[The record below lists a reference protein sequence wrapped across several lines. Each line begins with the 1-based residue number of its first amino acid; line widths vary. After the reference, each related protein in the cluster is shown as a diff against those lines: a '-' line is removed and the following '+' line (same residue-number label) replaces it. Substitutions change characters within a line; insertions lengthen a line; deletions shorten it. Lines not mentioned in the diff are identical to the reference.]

1 MVPGNDLCDILGLFF
16 DLAGSMDVK
25 QQKEIETL
33 EKYKIAYN
41 NKVRR
46 EKKAKEKGGIE
57 NSEAVKSMREEN
69 NRLIKEKEDVL
80 SELQEAKENLDV
92 LLQDNDEKDQK
103 IKDLVNELKI
113 KQTQAETL
121 MQGLSTATEEQ
132 EQINSLYK
140 DINLKLKAVEVEK
153 ELTNKRLKVI
163 RSEKE

>member
-69 NRLIKEKEDVL
+69 NRLIKEKDDVL

-92 LLQDNDEKDQK
+92 LL
-103 IKDLVNELKI
+103 
-113 KQTQAETL
+113 
-121 MQGLSTATEEQ
+121 
-132 EQINSLYK
+132 
-140 DINLKLKAVEVEK
+140 
-153 ELTNKRLKVI
+153 
-163 RSEKE
+163 